1 MNSAPSSG
9 LAIITNGAWNTFMF
23 EGNHTSVTASFSIS
37 KDGVP
42 LFTVLL
48 TGITL
53 SVSLNNISVQ
63 QLNYLVNITRQR

>member
-23 EGNHTSVTASFSIS
+23 EGNHTVTASFSIS
-37 KDGVP
+37 KDGVL

-48 TGITL
+48 TRITF